1 MAPCGT
7 ILRFER
13 QDPLSARA
21 LLANDHGAV
30 RHSLLDRHGAA
41 ALAAHGRPIAI
52 TATLAVTTLFP
63 PTALAVALPLA
74 VALRLADPH
83 AYAGGTF
90 DGDALSDY
98 ARSRNG
104 CRKHGRGGNDE
115 Q

>member
-13 QDPLSARA
+13 QDPPSARA

-41 ALAAHGRPIAI
+41 ALAAHGPTIAI
-52 TATLAVTTLFP
+52 TA
-63 PTALAVALPLA
+63 ALAVAI
-74 VALRLADPH
+74 RLADPH

-90 DGDALSDY
+90 DGDALSDD